1 MLLLFLG
8 ILLLTQFSHHPF
20 WSSPRHGELEVEMQF
35 LRRSWCFSW
44 VTTSFFYIS
53 GMFHMLIVHLRSL
66 HIITMPDKI
75 GRCFFFHATTM
86 KPNFS
91 HAMAFWFTGLIPGCT
106 YFSGKIWWFP
116 YLQWTARS
124 PGWRPKTIWNW
135 SSRVVESSPGPST
148 VDSSWRKKGCRTLWI
163 LNWYFLQIVMLHFHQ
178 NITVQQMVS
187 MTFSQF
193 VGRLMLSQTSSV
205 SVVNERG
212 LVAMRVWVKFAY
224 QASTKM
230 HTLNGWKWGIPK
242 STWLLQN
249 DVHPW
254 RLDDLGLPP
263 WLRKP
268 KFKECGRFFGI
279 RSLDQTKVFLEN
291 LVFFRR
297 SNHFPAKSL
306 EELTPKKPLLSD
318 LQRIRIANQSLQIKW
333 SLCICKY
340 MCLFFKYTICTNMI
354 CSITTIWCI
363 YIYV

>member
-1 MLLLFLG
+1 MPWLSGSLAWFQVAHISTERSG
-8 ILLLTQFSHHPF
+8 GFRICSGAPF
-20 WSSPRHGELEVEMQF
+20 FARLETEDDLELIKSGGRK
-35 LRRSWCFSW
+35 LPGAKHSWF
-44 VTTSFFYIS
+44 
-53 GMFHMLIVHLRSL
+53 
-66 HIITMPDKI
+66 
-75 GRCFFFHATTM
+75 
-86 KPNFS
+86 
-91 HAMAFWFTGLIPGCT
+91 
-106 YFSGKIWWFP
+106 
-116 YLQWTARS
+116 
-124 PGWRPKTIWNW
+124 
-135 SSRVVESSPGPST
+135 VVAK
-148 VDSSWRKKGCRTLWI
+148 KKGCRTLWI

-212 LVAMRVWVKFAY
+212 LVAMRVWVKFTY

-249 DVHPW
+249 YGHPW

-268 KFKECGRFFGI
+268 IFKECGKFFGI

-333 SLCICKY
+333 SIFVYMQIYVFIFQIYYMHEYDMFYYNYMVHIYMCICL
-340 MCLFFKYTICTNMI
+340 MCINMYQLNYT
-354 CSITTIWCI
+354 
-363 YIYV
+363 

>member
-1 MLLLFLG
+1 
-8 ILLLTQFSHHPF
+8 
-20 WSSPRHGELEVEMQF
+20 
-35 LRRSWCFSW
+35 
-44 VTTSFFYIS
+44 
-53 GMFHMLIVHLRSL
+53 MLIVHLRSL

-86 KPNFS
+86 KPHFS

-135 SSRVVESSPGPST
+135 SSWVVESSPGPST

-205 SVVNERG
+205 SVVNERR

-291 LVFFRR
+291 LVFFSSVESFSSKVSGRVDAKEAVAER
-297 SNHFPAKSL
+297 SAKDPHC
-306 EELTPKKPLLSD
+306 EPKSTNKV
-318 LQRIRIANQSLQIKW
+318 IFVYMQIYVF
-333 SLCICKY
+333 IFQIYY
-340 MCLFFKYTICTNMI
+340 MHEYDMFYYNYMVY
-354 CSITTIWCI
+354 I
-363 YIYV
+363 YICIIMYIFNVY